1 MVKWSDM
8 VVKALLWD
16 NDGVLVDTEELYFRA
31 TRDVLSE
38 VGIDLSR
45 DLFIHI
51 SLEQGRS
58 SFDLAAEQGVSQEAI
73 NRLRDDRNKRYSELL
88 RNKVHVLDGV
98 EDTLRQLQGKILMGV
113 VTNSRREHFDIMH
126 NVTGLLGYF
135 NFVLTCED
143 YKKSKPDPEP
153 FLTAIKRTGL
163 KREHC
168 IIVED
173 SERGLNAA
181 KAAGIRCIVVPHNLT
196 RGSDFSG
203 AYRVLGSIR
212 QIPREVLH
220 LLSTSP

>member
-1 MVKWSDM
+1 M
-8 VVKALLWD
+8 VKALLWD
-16 NDGVLVDTEELYFRA
+16 NDGVLVDTEELYFKA

-38 VGIDLSR
+38 VGTDLSR

-98 EDTLRQLQGKILMGV
+98 EDTLRQLHGKILMGV
-113 VTNSRREHFDIMH
+113 VTNSRREHFEIIH
-126 NVTGLLGYF
+126 TSTGLLHYF
-135 NFVLTCED
+135 DFVLTCED

-153 FLTAIKRTGL
+153 FLTAIKRIGL

-173 SERGLNAA
+173 SERGLDAA

-196 RGSDFSG
+196 QDSNFSG
-203 AYRVLGSIR
+203 AYRVLDSIR
-212 QIPREVLH
+212 EVVPAVLQ
-220 LLSTSP
+220 LLS

>member
-16 NDGVLVDTEELYFRA
+16 NDGVLVDTEELYFKA

-38 VGIDLSR
+38 VGTDLSR

-98 EDTLRQLQGKILMGV
+98 EDTLRRLQG
-113 VTNSRREHFDIMH
+113 
-126 NVTGLLGYF
+126 
-135 NFVLTCED
+135 
-143 YKKSKPDPEP
+143 
-153 FLTAIKRTGL
+153 
-163 KREHC
+163 
-168 IIVED
+168 
-173 SERGLNAA
+173 
-181 KAAGIRCIVVPHNLT
+181 
-196 RGSDFSG
+196 
-203 AYRVLGSIR
+203 
-212 QIPREVLH
+212 
-220 LLSTSP
+220 